1 MVILFQRFNDSPK
14 KIKINKA
21 KRKKK
26 NKPFF
31 KPIRTKPFGKYSTRR
46 QGGVLRYPMEL
57 MTQETDY
64 LQIDIQ
70 KYIPLK
76 NYLSTLALVKDMSQV
91 IIFQIVLE
99 EEQHQI

>member
-1 MVILFQRFNDSPK
+1 MMK
-14 KIKINKA
+14 KE
-21 KRKKK
+21 K
-26 NKPFF
+26 NEPFF
-31 KPIRTKPFGKYSTRR
+31 KPIRTKPFGKYSNRR

-76 NYLSTLALVKDMSQV
+76 NYLSTPGTGQRYVTGNNFSNRAGRRTITKSNNKTTY
-91 IIFQIVLE
+91 
-99 EEQHQI
+99 